1 MNLLSPQGKDD
12 GDQKRMLIAVVVC
25 AGILLMWNTLFPQ
38 APVQPKPG
46 DGPASAASVGSASA
60 GSTASKAR
68 TIGETPDAPALMKR
82 EALAQFE
89 LPGRHSVQVA
99 NDGQLFSW
107 NLEEAQYRND
117 LEGGKTAPYPIM
129 HDLVVAEA
137 GKGLFIA
144 PRLEV
149 EFDGTTAQGTYTV
162 VSKSATGATVAWTDP
177 KTGVKLTRAY
187 TLVEDDYT
195 VDVTL
200 TLENPGTSKVEYDL
214 SALMAGAQNNDEA
227 GGNMFSPPVYAFEGL
242 CKRVDDFERMPVNAL
257 QSDLNDPDEK
267 TAWFDGIAWAGVG
280 NRYFMTGIV
289 VPKGEA
295 ESCTLDLGAKAAGI
309 DAASIPANFTVLT
322 TRLGLKGG
330 EITAGG
336 SVTRS
341 IRFYVGPKK
350 LDRLRAQ
357 AIDMN
362 DAIDFGWFTAICI
375 PMLWLMQAFFGFVGN
390 WGLAIILLTVFVK
403 LITLPLTIKQYKS
416 MAAMKKVQPKLK
428 KIQEKYK
435 DNKPKLQQEMMA
447 LYRAE
452 KVNPM
457 ASCLPMLLMMPI
469 YFSLYRTI
477 YSAVELYRADFAF
490 WISDLSEQDPFFIL
504 PVVLGVLFLL
514 QTRLNPSMGDNP
526 QQKLMMTIMPVMFTG
541 MMLFLPSGL
550 VLYILVNTGL
560 GLVQQ
565 IFQYRKMAEDSSIP
579 TPDKRTPKNR
589 KRAK

>member
-12 GDQKRMLIAVVVC
+12 GDQKRMLMAVVVC
-25 AGILLMWNTLFPQ
+25 AGILLSWNALFPQ
-38 APVQPKPG
+38 APVQPPKPG
-46 DGPASAASVGSASA
+46 EGPASAASVD
-60 GSTASKAR
+60 STASKSR
-68 TIGETPDAPALMKR
+68 TVGDAPAEQARLERK
-82 EALAQFE
+82 ALAQFE

-99 NDGQLFSW
+99 NDGQLYSW

-117 LEGGKTAPYPIM
+117 LEGGKTSPYPIV
-129 HDLVVAEA
+129 HDLAVKEA

-149 EFDGTTAQGTYTV
+149 AFDGKTAHGEYTI
-162 VSKSATGATVAWTDP
+162 VSQSPTGATVARTDP
-177 KTGVKLTRAY
+177 KTGVKLTRTYA
-187 TLVEDDYT
+187 LVKDDYT
-195 VDVTL
+195 VDVTV
-200 TLENPGTSKVEYDL
+200 TLSNPGSSPIAYDL
-214 SALMAGAQNNDEA
+214 SALMAGAQNNEEA

-242 CKRVDDFERMPVNAL
+242 CKRGDDFERLPVSAL

-267 TAWFDGIAWAGVG
+267 TAWFDGVAWAGVG

-289 VPKGEA
+289 PGKGEA
-295 ESCTLDLGAKAAGI
+295 VSCTLDLGAKAAGI
-309 DAASIPANFTVLT
+309 DAASIPANFTVVT

-330 EITAGG
+330 EIAAGG
-336 SVTRS
+336 EVTRTA
-341 IRFYVGPKK
+341 RFYVGPKK

-357 AIDMN
+357 AIDMS
-362 DAIDFGWFTAICI
+362 DAIDFGWFTAICV

-390 WGLAIILLTVFVK
+390 WGLAIILLTVLVK
-403 LITLPLTIKQYKS
+403 LVTLPLTIKQYKS

-428 KIQEKYK
+428 KLQEKYK

-490 WISDLSEQDPFFIL
+490 WITDLSEQDPFFIL
-504 PVVLGVLFLL
+504 PIILGVLFLL

-541 MMLFLPSGL
+541 MMLFLPAGL
-550 VLYILVNTGL
+550 VLYILVNTSL

-565 IFQYRKMAEDSSIP
+565 LYQYKKMAEDDSIP
-579 TPDKRTPKNR
+579 TPQKR
-589 KRAK
+589 KRA